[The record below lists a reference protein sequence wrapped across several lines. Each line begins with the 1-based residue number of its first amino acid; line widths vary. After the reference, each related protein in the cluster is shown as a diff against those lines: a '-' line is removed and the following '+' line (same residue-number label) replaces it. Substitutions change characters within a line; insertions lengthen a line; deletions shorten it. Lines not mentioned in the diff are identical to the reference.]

1 MVYPVNPDAVKT
13 AIPLA
18 RINLVLRDMSR
29 LFRDRA
35 LRPTL
40 KAEITKALAMREA
53 IKKAGWW
60 N

>member
-1 MVYPVNPDAVKT
+1 MT
-13 AIPLA
+13 
-18 RINLVLRDMSR
+18 R
-29 LFRDRA
+29 LLRDRA

-40 KAEITKALAMREA
+40 RTEITKALAMREA